1 MYGAAATKYLK
12 QIRTLTHMRAIVWGG
27 LAFTLFLATTLVGP
41 ASSQEEDA
49 SSGCSF
55 TYFDPNCSPSGWIS
69 FILGDI
75 LLAGL
80 LAILLHHLQRKSNA
94 KIDDTT
100 RKIEEI
106 LRRENQSRNRRVIF
120 ACQSLKDGFSVI
132 LVSMG
137 LMNMKLKAARA
148 GDDVS
153 ALIVEQ
159 KETMGRAISNSHD
172 AVGKA
177 TEELA
182 PVLVENIY
190 RLLTR
195 LDSIQPET
203 GAGTGFPEYD
213 YVKAAIRDFTDSVNA
228 EVERVKG
235 HQ

>member
-1 MYGAAATKYLK
+1 
-12 QIRTLTHMRAIVWGG
+12 
-27 LAFTLFLATTLVGP
+27 
-41 ASSQEEDA
+41 
-49 SSGCSF
+49 
-55 TYFDPNCSPSGWIS
+55 
-69 FILGDI
+69 LGDI

-80 LAILLHHLQRKSNA
+80 LALLLYYLQRKHNA

-106 LRRENQSRNRRVIF
+106 LQRGNQSRNRRVIF
-120 ACQSLKDGFSVI
+120 ACQSLKDGFGVI
-132 LVSMG
+132 LVSIG
-137 LMNMKLKAARA
+137 LMNMKLKAAKA

-153 ALIVEQ
+153 ALIFEQ

-177 TEELA
+177 TEGLD
-182 PVLVENIY
+182 PMLVENIY

-195 LDSIQPET
+195 LDSIQPDT

-213 YVKAAIRDFTDSVNA
+213 YIKDTIRGFTDSLNA
-228 EVERVKG
+228 EVERIKE

>member
-1 MYGAAATKYLK
+1 
-12 QIRTLTHMRAIVWGG
+12 MRVIVWGG
-27 LAFTLFLATTLVGP
+27 LAFTIFLATTLIGP
-41 ASSQEEDA
+41 AVSQEEDA
-49 SSGCSF
+49 PTGCSF

-75 LLAGL
+75 LLAVL
-80 LAILLHHLQRKSNA
+80 LALLLYYLQRKHNA

-106 LRRENQSRNRRVIF
+106 LQRGNQSRNRRVIF
-120 ACQSLKDGFSVI
+120 ACQSLKDGFGVI
-132 LVSMG
+132 LVSIG
-137 LMNMKLKAARA
+137 LMNMKLKAAKA

-153 ALIVEQ
+153 AQIFEQ

-177 TEELA
+177 TEGLD
-182 PVLVENIY
+182 PMLVENIY

-195 LDSIQPET
+195 LDSIQPDT
-203 GAGTGFPEYD
+203 GAGTGFPEYGYIKD
-213 YVKAAIRDFTDSVNA
+213 TIRGFTDSLNA
-228 EVERVKG
+228 EVERIKE

>member
-1 MYGAAATKYLK
+1 
-12 QIRTLTHMRAIVWGG
+12 MRAIVWGG
-27 LAFTLFLATTLVGP
+27 LAFTIFLATTLIGP

-49 SSGCSF
+49 SGGCSF

-100 RKIEEI
+100 KKIEEI
-106 LRRENQSRNRRVIF
+106 LRRENQSRYRRVIF

-137 LMNMKLKAARA
+137 LMNMKLKAAKA
-148 GDDVS
+148 TDYVS
-153 ALIVEQ
+153 ALIFEQ

-177 TEELA
+177 TEELD
-182 PVLVENIY
+182 PVLVESIY

-195 LDSIQPET
+195 IDSIQPES

-213 YVKAAIRDFTDSVNA
+213 YIKTTIRDFTDSLNT
-228 EVERVKG
+228 EVERIKS
-235 HQ
+235 QQ